1 MAQVLIRNIDDD
13 TLEALKARAR
23 LHGNSLE
30 QELREI
36 VRAAA
41 PLTAAE
47 KVEISRRLRQQFEH
61 EVVDTHAAVR
71 WGRDDEFLEL
81 EQKFDKR

>member
-13 TLEALKARAR
+13 TLDALKARAR

-47 KVEISRRLRQQFEH
+47 KVEISRRLRKQFANEII
-61 EVVDTHAAVR
+61 DTHAAIR
-71 WGRDDEFLEL
+71 WGRDDEFFEL
-81 EQKFDKR
+81 EQEFDRP